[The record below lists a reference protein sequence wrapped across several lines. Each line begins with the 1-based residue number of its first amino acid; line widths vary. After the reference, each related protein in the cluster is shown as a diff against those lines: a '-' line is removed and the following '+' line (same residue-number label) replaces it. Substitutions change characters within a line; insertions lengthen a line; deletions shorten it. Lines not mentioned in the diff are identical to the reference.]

1 MLRGRAQIV
10 NGFNSGRIRLEVPG
24 RSMWKLGSLRKVRR
38 GGIMQESTGLTSIA
52 LGPPEVL
59 HSSASLPWSGFL
71 LECHL
76 THPGERQP
84 SHTNRHVITLQCSK
98 QLIGEHLTPQ
108 RMFVPF
114 SKKAGAITVLPAGP
128 VLPVRIWSAAQHI
141 HCGLDDVFVQRILN
155 EMDRS
160 PSIMPYSKTTHDN
173 VISRLLKLLE
183 MEMLAGGETGLLY
196 ADSLAQAVAV
206 RYLSL
211 NENSDQATAKQISPL
226 PRASLRRVRE
236 YMEAHLQN
244 DLSLDQLTRETRYSR
259 GHFLRMFRAA
269 TGKTPHQYLTERRI
283 ERAKRILCDE
293 QKTPLIDIAA
303 RCGFSSQSHMT
314 RVFREQVG
322 VPPGAFR
329 RRP

>member
-1 MLRGRAQIV
+1 
-10 NGFNSGRIRLEVPG
+10 
-24 RSMWKLGSLRKVRR
+24 MWKLGSLRKVRR

-52 LGPPEVL
+52 PGPPEVL

-98 QLIGEHLTPQ
+98 QLVGEHLTPQ
-108 RMFVPF
+108 GMFVPF
-114 SKKAGAITVLPAGP
+114 SKKAGAITVRPAGP
-128 VLPVRIWSAAQHI
+128 VLAARIWSAARHI
-141 HCGLDDVFVQRILN
+141 HFGLDDVFVQGIVN

-160 PSIMPYSKTTHDN
+160 PSIMPDSRTTHDN

-183 MEMLAGGETGLLY
+183 MEMLTGGETGLLY
-196 ADSLAQAVAV
+196 ADSLAQALAA
-206 RYLSL
+206 RYLLL
-211 NENSDQATAKQISPL
+211 NENSDQAVARQISPL
-226 PRASLRRVRE
+226 PQAILRHVKE

-244 DLSLDQLTRETRYSR
+244 DLSLHQLARETHYSR

-269 TGKTPHQYLTERRI
+269 TGKTPHQYLIERRI
-283 ERAKRILCDE
+283 ERAKRIFRDE
-293 QKTPLIDIAA
+293 EKTSLIDIAA

-314 RVFREQVG
+314 RVFREQTG
-322 VPPGAFR
+322 VTPAGITR
-329 RRP
+329 S

>member
-1 MLRGRAQIV
+1 
-10 NGFNSGRIRLEVPG
+10 
-24 RSMWKLGSLRKVRR
+24 
-38 GGIMQESTGLTSIA
+38 MQESTGLTSIA

-98 QLIGEHLTPQ
+98 QLLGEHLTPQ
-108 RMFVPF
+108 GMFVPF

-128 VLPVRIWSAAQHI
+128 VSPVRIWSAAHHI
-141 HCGLDDVFVQRILN
+141 HCGLDDVFVQGIVN

-160 PSIMPYSKTTHDN
+160 PSIMPYSRTTHDN

-196 ADSLAQAVAV
+196 ADSLAQALAA

-211 NENSDQATAKQISPL
+211 NDNSDQAIAKQISPL
-226 PRASLRRVRE
+226 PKASLRRGKGE
-236 YMEAHLQN
+236 ME
-244 DLSLDQLTRETRYSR
+244 
-259 GHFLRMFRAA
+259 GH
-269 TGKTPHQYLTERRI
+269 PHNT
-283 ERAKRILCDE
+283 
-293 QKTPLIDIAA
+293 
-303 RCGFSSQSHMT
+303 
-314 RVFREQVG
+314 
-322 VPPGAFR
+322 
-329 RRP
+329 

>member
-1 MLRGRAQIV
+1 
-10 NGFNSGRIRLEVPG
+10 
-24 RSMWKLGSLRKVRR
+24 
-38 GGIMQESTGLTSIA
+38 MQESTGLTSIA
-52 LGPPEVL
+52 PGPPEVL

-98 QLIGEHLTPQ
+98 QLIGEHLTQ
-108 RMFVPF
+108 QGMFVPF
-114 SKKAGAITVLPAGP
+114 SKKAGAITVRPAGP
-128 VLPVRIWSAAQHI
+128 VLPARIWSAARHI
-141 HCGLDDVFVQRILN
+141 HCGLDDVFVQRTFN
-155 EMDRS
+155 EMDRP
-160 PSIMPYSKTTHDN
+160 PSIMPYSRTLHDD
-173 VISRLLKLLE
+173 VISELLRLLE

-211 NENSDQATAKQISPL
+211 NENSDQATAK
-226 PRASLRRVRE
+226 
-236 YMEAHLQN
+236 EAHLQS

-314 RVFREQVG
+314 RVFREQTG
-322 VPPGAFR
+322 VTPGAFKR
-329 RRP
+329 RTLLKSGV

>member
-1 MLRGRAQIV
+1 
-10 NGFNSGRIRLEVPG
+10 
-24 RSMWKLGSLRKVRR
+24 
-38 GGIMQESTGLTSIA
+38 MQESTGLTSIA

-71 LECHL
+71 LERHL

-196 ADSLAQAVAV
+196 ADSLAEALAV
-206 RYLSL
+206 RYLLL
-211 NENSDQATAKQISPL
+211 NENSDHAIAKQVSPL
-226 PRASLRRVRE
+226 PQASLRRVRE
-236 YMEAHLQN
+236 YVEAHLQN
-244 DLSLDQLTRETRYSR
+244 NLSLDQLKRETHYSC

-269 TGKTPHQYLTERRI
+269 TGMTPHQYLTERRI
-283 ERAKRILCDE
+283 ERAKRILRGKE
-293 QKTPLIDIAA
+293 NTSLIDIAA

-314 RVFREQVG
+314 RVFREQTG
-322 VPPGAFR
+322 VTPSAFKR
-329 RRP
+329 RT

>member
-1 MLRGRAQIV
+1 
-10 NGFNSGRIRLEVPG
+10 
-24 RSMWKLGSLRKVRR
+24 
-38 GGIMQESTGLTSIA
+38 MQGSTGLTSIA
-52 LGPPEVL
+52 PGPPEVL

-76 THPGERQP
+76 THPGERQL

-108 RMFVPF
+108 GMFVPF
-114 SKKAGAITVLPAGP
+114 SKKAGAITVRPAGP
-128 VLPVRIWSAAQHI
+128 VLPARIWSAARHI
-141 HCGLDDVFVQRILN
+141 HFGLDDVFVQGILN

-160 PSIMPYSKTTHDN
+160 PSIMSDSRTTHDN

-196 ADSLAQAVAV
+196 ADSLAQALAA
-206 RYLSL
+206 RYLLL
-211 NENSDQATAKQISPL
+211 NENSDQALASQISPL
-226 PRASLRRVRE
+226 PQTMLRRVRE

-244 DLSLDQLTRETRYSR
+244 NLSLDQLTRETHYSR

-283 ERAKRILCDE
+283 ERAKRILRDE
-293 QKTPLIDIAA
+293 KETSLIDIAA

-314 RVFREQVG
+314 RVFRAQTG
-322 VPPGAFR
+322 VTPSAFKR
-329 RRP
+329 RT

>member
-1 MLRGRAQIV
+1 
-10 NGFNSGRIRLEVPG
+10 
-24 RSMWKLGSLRKVRR
+24 
-38 GGIMQESTGLTSIA
+38 MQESTGLTSIA
-52 LGPPEVL
+52 PGPPEVL

-71 LECHL
+71 LERHL

-108 RMFVPF
+108 GMFVPF
-114 SKKAGAITVLPAGP
+114 SKKAGAITVRPAGP
-128 VLPVRIWSAAQHI
+128 VLPARIWSAARHI
-141 HCGLDDVFVQRILN
+141 HFGLGDAFIQGIRN

-160 PSIMPYSKTTHDN
+160 PSIMTDSRTTHDN

-183 MEMLAGGETGLLY
+183 TEMLAGGETGLLY
-196 ADSLAQAVAV
+196 ADSLAQALAA
-206 RYLSL
+206 RYLLL
-211 NENSDQATAKQISPL
+211 NENIDQAIAQQVSPL
-226 PRASLRRVRE
+226 PQASLRRVRE

-244 DLSLDQLTRETRYSR
+244 NLSLDQLARETHYSR

-269 TGKTPHQYLTERRI
+269 TGMTPHQYLIERRI
-283 ERAKRILCDE
+283 ERAKHILCDE
-293 QKTPLIDIAA
+293 EETSLIDIAA

-314 RVFREQVG
+314 RVFREETG
-322 VPPGAFR
+322 VTPSAFK

>member
-160 PSIMPYSKTTHDN
+160 PSIMPSSKPTHDN
-173 VISRLLKLLE
+173 VIARLLKLLE
-183 MEMLAGGETGLLY
+183 MEMLAGGEPGLLY
-196 ADSLAQAVAV
+196 ADSLAQALSA
-206 RYLSL
+206 RYLLL
-211 NENSDQATAKQISPL
+211 NENSDQAIAKQISPL
-226 PRASLRRVRE
+226 PQAMLRRVKE
-236 YMEAHLQN
+236 YVEAHLQDN
-244 DLSLDQLTRETRYSR
+244 LSLDQLARETRYSR
-259 GHFLRMFRAA
+259 GHFLRMFRPA
-269 TGKTPHQYLTERRI
+269 TGMPPHQYLTKGRI
-283 ERAKRILCDE
+283 ERAKRMLRDE
-293 QKTPLIDIAA
+293 EETSLIDIAP

-314 RVFREQVG
+314 RVCREQTG
-322 VPPGAFR
+322 VPPSAFK